1 MDRWLEPESIPE
13 PALGQP
19 GLAANQ
25 AHHRRPRNL
34 TPLVGREVNEPN
46 VTADLPAIT
55 AVAGPVMTDALEAF
69 GLKNFPDLVEGQ
81 I

>member
-1 MDRWLEPESIPE
+1 
-13 PALGQP
+13 
-19 GLAANQ
+19 
-25 AHHRRPRNL
+25 
-34 TPLVGREVNEPN
+34 